1 MGLVHTWHHLK
12 PFWSKISWFQHFYLP
27 RWHSGKRIC
36 LPIPEVIW
44 CLGGGN
50 PLKEEMAICSSIGWK
65 FSWTEKPEHWPFKL
79 KFKSLMDCS
88 LPGPSVHGTY
98 GLGCHF
104 LLQGIFLTKGSN
116 RGLWHCRQM
125 LSHHSTIQWALQF
138 HSPVQIMNS
147 SHQIW
152 SKFVGGKETWRQV
165 IAHHL
170 TLSQQV
176 ITTLNVNFPKKLA

>member
-1 MGLVHTWHHLK
+1 MSGRGKSPERGNGNLLQYWLK
-12 PFWSKISWFQHFYLP
+12 IFMD
-27 RWHSGKRIC
+27 R
-36 LPIPEVIW
+36 E
-44 CLGGGN
+44 
-50 PLKEEMAICSSIGWK
+50 A
-65 FSWTEKPEHWPFKL
+65 WTLWPFKL